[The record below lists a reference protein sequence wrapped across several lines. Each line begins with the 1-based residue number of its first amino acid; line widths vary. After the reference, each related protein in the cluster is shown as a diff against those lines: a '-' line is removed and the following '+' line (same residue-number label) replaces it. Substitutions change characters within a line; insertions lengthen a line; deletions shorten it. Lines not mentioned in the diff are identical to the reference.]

1 MFEFAFLAWVA
12 MSFAGWAVGRGKGR
26 PVEGLVLG
34 LILGAVGV
42 VIIALMRPRPGYGSR
57 SIRGPYGP
65 GGQIGGYPGYGGYG
79 QGGFP
84 PSPGGPYSQPYPYG
98 YDPGAQMSPPAA
110 TGESSPSPVYDVS
123 SAPAWRPDPSGRWEY
138 RWWDGHDYTSYVS
151 RGGVPYTD
159 SLPI

>member
-12 MSFAGWAVGRGKGR
+12 MSFAGWAVGRAKGR

-34 LILGAVGV
+34 LVLGAVGV

-57 SIRGPYGP
+57 SIGGPYSP
-65 GGQIGGYPGYGGYG
+65 GGRIGGYPGYGPYG
-79 QGGFP
+79 PGGFTP
-84 PSPGGPYSQPYPYG
+84 PANDPYSQPYPYG
-98 YDPGAQMSPPAA
+98 YDTTSQAPPLSGS
-110 TGESSPSPVYDVS
+110 GESVSAQPFDVS

>member
-1 MFEFAFLAWVA
+1 MFEFAFLVWAA
-12 MSFAGWAVGRGKGR
+12 MSFAGWAVGRAKGR

-34 LILGAVGV
+34 LVLGAIGV

-57 SIRGPYGP
+57 SIRGPFGP

-79 QGGFP
+79 YGDVQPPSADPYFQPYPHGSEP
-84 PSPGGPYSQPYPYG
+84 STQMPSPGAFGGGFSG
-98 YDPGAQMSPPAA
+98 AMYDA
-110 TGESSPSPVYDVS
+110 S

-138 RWWDGHDYTSYVS
+138 RWWDGHEYTSYVS